1 MQGSA
6 DQGRG
11 PHRPGLGRGLGAL
24 IPRAQQGLVELDP
37 AVISP
42 NPQQPRTSL
51 DEASL
56 AELAES
62 VRQHGV
68 LQPIVVSR
76 ADDGYVLIAGERRW
90 RAARLAGLATVPA
103 IVKETAPH
111 QRLELALVEN
121 LQREDLSPL
130 EAAAAYQQLIDEHG
144 LTQEKIATRVGRS
157 RAAVAN
163 ALRLP
168 QLPESAR
175 AALAAGRISEGH
187 ARALLGAPDERTL
200 LTALAAVLAGDLT
213 VRATEAL
220 VRRGVVAASAQSG
233 EPAPKVPDPDLARLE
248 ERFRQALGTK
258 VQLQPGRKGGKLVIH
273 YFSDDELEGLERLI
287 CGE

>member
-1 MQGSA
+1 VQGSA
-6 DQGRG
+6 EQGRG
-11 PHRPGLGRGLGAL
+11 PIRPGLGRGLGAL

-37 AVISP
+37 ASISP
-42 NPQQPRTSL
+42 NPQQPRTSF

-76 ADDGYVLIAGERRW
+76 AENGYVLIAGERRW

-103 IVKETAPH
+103 IVKEAAPH

-130 EAAAAYQQLIDEHG
+130 EAAAAYQQLIDEHD
-144 LTQEKIATRVGRS
+144 LTQEKVAARVGRS

-163 ALRLP
+163 ALRLL

-175 AALAAGRISEGH
+175 AALAAGHISEGH
-187 ARALLGAPDERTL
+187 ARALLGAPDEPTL
-200 LTALAAVLAGDLT
+200 LVALDVVLANDLT

-220 VRRGVVAASAQSG
+220 IRSGAPAAPAQPA
-233 EPAPKVPDPDLARLE
+233 EPAPKAVDPDVVRLE

-258 VQLQPGRKGGKLVIH
+258 VQVQPGRQGGKLVIH
-273 YFSDDELEGLERLI
+273 YFSDEELEGLERLI